1 MAVRRDGELAG
12 PVSLR
17 RLQSPAR
24 IGNVRPGMGGAALPY
39 RPQLDGLRC
48 LAALSVL
55 VCHFAPQGGRVLGA
69 FRWGDAGVQL
79 FFVLSGFLITSIVLR
94 IGVDADRAGQ
104 RTAVTLRRFYARR
117 FLRILP
123 PYYAL
128 LAVTAA
134 LNVPGVRDA
143 IGWHLTYT
151 TNVHLARVGEWRDNV
166 FHFWTLAVE
175 EQFYLVWPAVILWG
189 PRRLLAPC
197 CLVAMMAGPA
207 YRLVATQAGWTE
219 TMVYVLPIANVDTL
233 AAGALLALLG
243 ADPASRGA
251 HDRLLALGR
260 RVGIPVALATIVARN
275 LGVPEA
281 VESHVWRASL
291 VLVGPWLVAGATTGF
306 GGMARRVLESRPALY
321 LGKVS
326 YGIYLYHVF
335 APLVVDRVAPSLG
348 LGAVPHVVTAAAWSV
363 VTLGVAVLSWH
374 LLEAPLARRRRRL
387 PYVVAAPR
395 DP

>member
-1 MAVRRDGELAG
+1 
-12 PVSLR
+12 
-17 RLQSPAR
+17 
-24 IGNVRPGMGGAALPY
+24 MGGAALPY

-48 LAALSVL
+48 FAALSVL
-55 VCHFAPQGGRVLGA
+55 VCHFAPQGGRILAA

-94 IGVDADRAGQ
+94 VRGDATHAGQ
-104 RTAVTLRRFYARR
+104 PAVVTLRRFYLRR

-134 LNVPGVRDA
+134 LDVPGVRDA
-143 IGWHLTYT
+143 LGWHLTYT

-175 EQFYLVWPAVILWG
+175 EQFYLVWPAVVLTA
-189 PRRLLAPC
+189 PRRVLVPC
-197 CLVAMMAGPA
+197 CLTAMALAPA
-207 YRLVATQAGWTE
+207 YRLAATQAGWTE
-219 TMVYVLPIANVDTL
+219 TTIYVLPIANVDTL

-243 ADPASRGA
+243 ADPASHAAR
-251 HDRLLALGR
+251 DRLLALGG
-260 RVGIPVALATIVARN
+260 RVGIPVAIATIVARN
-275 LGVPEA
+275 LGASEA

-291 VLVGPWLVAGATTGF
+291 LLVGPWLVAGAATGF
-306 GGMARRVLESRPALY
+306 GGTARRVLESAPVLY

-335 APLVVDRVAPSLG
+335 APLVVRRLAPQLA
-348 LGAVPHVVTAAAWSV
+348 LGAVPHAVTVTAWSA
-363 VTLGVAVLSWH
+363 VTLGIAALSWH
-374 LLEAPLARRRRRL
+374 VLEAPLARRRRRF
-387 PYVVAAPR
+387 PYVGTSSPDA
-395 DP
+395 